1 MQNDAE
7 NSKYSYFK
15 KMLLL
20 ARIEMEISALMDLF
34 DFFVRLRPET
44 LERCENFCRM
54 QYSKFGKVCI
64 EFLLQD

>member
-1 MQNDAE
+1 
-7 NSKYSYFK
+7 
-15 KMLLL
+15 MLLL
-20 ARIEMEISALMDLF
+20 ARIEMGISALMDLF

-64 EFLLQD
+64 EFLLQDFS

>member
-1 MQNDAE
+1 
-7 NSKYSYFK
+7 
-15 KMLLL
+15 MLLL

-64 EFLLQD
+64 ELLLQDYWNDLNLLLSRRMN